1 MPWLPSTNPAIIER
15 WRRRVTAQAASG
27 LTVRVFAQQRGIGAD
42 SLYRWRTWF
51 RQQREAAPQLPAL
64 VEVRVV
70 DDDDQPAVATMVVE
84 LTSGRRLRLEPGF
97 DADAVG
103 RLVTVL
109 ERA

>member
-1 MPWLPSTNPAIIER
+1 MPWLPSTNPAIVER

-64 VEVRVV
+64 VEV
-70 DDDDQPAVATMVVE
+70 MVVE

-97 DADAVG
+97 DANAVG